1 MAEIHQLEVEIKCK
15 SSAERFYALMTRDA
29 PKLPKYAPQS
39 ILNVQVF
46 PRDGEV
52 RVGSIF
58 VWEYVPSDKP
68 YVALSIEKVTA
79 IDPKN
84 LSITTTVLEGD
95 LRNDYTSFVITLAIT
110 PIKGDGNYDFIVKW
124 VVRYEKANED
134 VPDPTNLMIFLE
146 DFTKELDSN
155 LLKEE

>member
-15 SSAERFYALMTRDA
+15 SSAERFYTLLTRDA

-39 ILNVQVF
+39 ILRVQVL

-58 VWEYVPSDKP
+58 VWEYVPRDKP
-68 YVALSIEKVTA
+68 SAALSIEKVTA

-110 PIKGDGNYDFIVKW
+110 PTKRDGNYNFIVKW
-124 VVRYEKANED
+124 VVQYEKANED
-134 VPDPTNLMIFLE
+134 VPDPTYFMIFLE
-146 DFTKELDSN
+146 EFTKELDGN

>member
-1 MAEIHQLEVEIKCK
+1 MAEIHQLEVETKCK

-29 PKLPKYAPQS
+29 PKLPKYAPQT

-52 RVGSIF
+52 RGGSIF
-58 VWEYVPSDKP
+58 VWEYVPRDNP
-68 YVALSIEKVTA
+68 FVALSIEKVTA
-79 IDPKN
+79 VDPKN

-95 LRNDYTSFVITLAIT
+95 LTNGYTSFVITLAIT
-110 PIKGDGNYDFIVKW
+110 PTKRDGNYNFIVKW
-124 VVRYEKANED
+124 VVQYVKANED
-134 VPDPTNLMIFLE
+134 VPDPTNFMIFLE
-146 DFTKELDSN
+146 EFTKELDNN